1 MPSLMALPLNAAI
14 ALLIFSVLGTL
25 AGILIAVALLRRSS
39 IQRLSGYLIT
49 NQFLIH
55 ATPDRELTQPDSDS
69 LARGL
74 LDLVAAQSGCRF
86 AVLFLPKARDDCL
99 EPVLVEGDTSGW
111 QATEIPFAHPLVRR
125 MTQEAEPVLVRL
137 DRQDSPLPDLTTIF
151 PVLSRGHL
159 IGAIAAGP
167 TDGERAIAR
176 RSVRAVSDLVQQ
188 STASLENVQLY
199 RSLRQAFTEVED
211 AQRELLA
218 LQRVSVA
225 AQSSLQLDQ
234 VLSQIVQGVTDGL
247 AFDLAIVYLA
257 DLHNRTI
264 SMPVRSPADTAPSLK
279 NKPIALDEL
288 NPTIRAMLAAEVLIT
303 HDIRESL
310 LPKLTEEGL
319 VLPNEVVPDSTI
331 ANLPLVSK
339 GQVIGGMVLATR
351 RPALSAVEIDSL
363 KSFATQAAA
372 TISNARLYEELERAY
387 RDARTAEDQLLQ
399 AERLRTLGQVASGV
413 AHDFNNIL
421 TAILNRAQLARL
433 QTRSPELRETLGVIE
448 QAALDGS
455 HVVRRIQS
463 LARPHEE
470 RASEPVDL
478 GQVMERALD
487 FTRPMWSNVA
497 RAHGVTIAED
507 TEFAS
512 EILVDGN
519 PSELREVFTNLV
531 LNATAA
537 MPAGGTLRLRCE
549 FKNALVWSVVEDTG
563 TGMPEDVKQR
573 VFEPFFSTK
582 GEAGSG
588 LGMSIVAAIVERH
601 AGKIQVDSQPGQGTR
616 VQLWFPKSQ
625 GKATE
630 SLGRRPRGRVSLRIL
645 LTEEDEVGRSALE
658 LLLARNGHRVSTAST
673 AEAAVRLLVEHE
685 YDVVLT
691 ELALGPHSGWEVAEA
706 AKVIRPGAAVVLTTA
721 WAADWESAELRS
733 RGVDAVLAKPYTVDE
748 IHACLERAL
757 TVSG

>member
-1 MPSLMALPLNAAI
+1 MPLLMALPLNAAI

-25 AGILIAVALLRRSS
+25 TGIWIAVALLRRGG
-39 IQRLSGYLIT
+39 IQRLSGFLIT
-49 NQFLIH
+49 NQFLSPTT
-55 ATPDRELTQPDSDS
+55 AERDLTQPDSDS

-86 AVLFLPKARDDCL
+86 AALFLPKVRDDCL
-99 EPVLVEGDTSGW
+99 EPVLVEGDSSGW
-111 QATEIPFAHPLVRR
+111 QAAEIPYAHSLVRR
-125 MTQEAEPVLVRL
+125 MMQEAEPLLIRV

-167 TDGERAIAR
+167 TESGRAISR
-176 RSVRAVSDLVQQ
+176 RSLRALTNVVEQ

-225 AQSSLQLDQ
+225 AQSSLRLDQ
-234 VLSQIVQGVTDGL
+234 VLSQIVQGVTDSL
-247 AFDLAIVYLA
+247 AFDLAVVYLA
-257 DLHNRTI
+257 DLQNRTI
-264 SMPVRSPADTAPSLK
+264 SMPVRSPADPGRVLK
-279 NKPIALDEL
+279 NDQITLDES
-288 NPTIRAMLAAEVLIT
+288 NPTTRAMLADEVLVT
-303 HDIRESL
+303 HDIQESL
-310 LPKLTEEGL
+310 LPKLIEEDL
-319 VLPNEVVPDSTI
+319 VRPNEVVADSTV

-351 RPALSAVEIDSL
+351 RPAFSAVELDSL
-363 KSFATQAAA
+363 KSFAAQAAA

-433 QTRSPELRETLGVIE
+433 QTRTPDLRESLSVIE

-455 HVVRRIQS
+455 NVVRRIQS

-470 RASEPVDL
+470 RTPEAVNL
-478 GQVMERALD
+478 GDVIQRALE

-497 RAHGVTIAED
+497 RAHGVAIAE
-507 TEFAS
+507 EAAFAP
-512 EILVDGN
+512 EIFIDGN
-519 PSELREVFTNLV
+519 PSELREVFTNLI

-549 FKNALVWSVVEDTG
+549 FRDNSAWCSVEDTG
-563 TGMPEDVKQR
+563 TGMPEDVRLR

-588 LGMSIVAAIVERH
+588 LGMSIVAAIVQRH
-601 AGKIQVDSQPGQGTR
+601 AGTIEIDTQPGQGTR
-616 VQLWFPKSQ
+616 VQMYFPKSS
-625 GKATE
+625 GKVVQIRD
-630 SLGRRPRGRVSLRIL
+630 RRQRGRVSLRIL
-645 LTEEDEVGRSALE
+645 LTEEDDVGRSALE
-658 LLLARNGHRVSTAST
+658 LLLSRNGHRVSTAST
-673 AEAAVRLLVEHE
+673 AEDAVRLLVEQE

-706 AKVIRPGAAVVLTTA
+706 AKVIRPAAAVVLTTA
-721 WAADWESAELRS
+721 WTADWDSAELRQ
-733 RGVDAVLAKPYTVDE
+733 RGVDAVLSKPYTVDQ
-748 IHACLERAL
+748 IHACLEQAL
-757 TVSG
+757 TLSG